1 MMTTEKAI
9 EMIDEYLLEP
19 NNIDKMWVE
28 VLELCKEA
36 LMKVNSQQTEI
47 DILIRKKETLRDEI
61 AEQQAEIERL
71 REKIK
76 SLYKEM
82 VRIALMTAETDE
94 KHITN

>member
-1 MMTTEKAI
+1 MTTKKAI

-47 DILIRKKETLRDEI
+47 
-61 AEQQAEIERL
+61 ERL
-71 REKIK
+71 KNAYKQCAWERDAFLEKT
-76 SLYKEM
+76 E
-82 VRIALMTAETDE
+82 
-94 KHITN
+94 